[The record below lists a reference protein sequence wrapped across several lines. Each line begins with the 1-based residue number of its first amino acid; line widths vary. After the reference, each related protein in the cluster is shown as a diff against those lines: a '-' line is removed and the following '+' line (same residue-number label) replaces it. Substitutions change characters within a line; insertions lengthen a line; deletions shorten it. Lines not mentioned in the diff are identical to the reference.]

1 MICCSIVTFSTINN
15 DVEKFRKIYNNVLY
29 NKLNL
34 IFVNVQLVKI
44 KQSFVVVILKLI
56 HFSNMTFA
64 LKKRKI
70 HQIHI

>member
-44 KQSFVVVILKLI
+44 KQSFVVVICKANTFLKYDVC
-56 HFSNMTFA
+56 S
-64 LKKRKI
+64 
-70 HQIHI
+70 

>member
-44 KQSFVVVILKLI
+44 NNHLW
-56 HFSNMTFA
+56 
-64 LKKRKI
+64 
-70 HQIHI
+70 